1 MDPKVLCGRYDVS
14 DCLNGREKENYAV
27 WLMTVWIL
35 PVVSFL
41 GSLGSVSSVSVSFFI
56 VEVVFWE

>member
-41 GSLGSVSSVSVSFFI
+41 GSLGSVSSVSVS
-56 VEVVFWE
+56 VFHS